1 MVKEREHYFI
11 SETPLAKISIDYY
24 GNLSICNYFKCQ
36 KCIIY
41 NALFSSSGG
50 PGCQDILLKYL
61 STEYNIDDLS
71 VDEIEF
77 INDTQVGFL
86 FRKNGD
92 VWYYTPEMMNYLE
105 NAKPIAIEPGKFQ
118 FIPQDFYYP
127 VYEIYLSIIENEKRE
142 MQNEKS

>member
-1 MVKEREHYFI
+1 MVKERDRYFI
-11 SETPLAKISIDYY
+11 SNTPLAKISVDYY

-41 NALFSSSGG
+41 NALSPSSGG
-50 PGCQDILLKYL
+50 QGCQDKLLDYL
-61 STEYNIDDLS
+61 STKYDTADLS
-71 VDEIEF
+71 DDEIEF

-92 VWYYTPEMMNYLE
+92 VWYYTPEMMNDLE
-105 NAKPIAIEPGKFQ
+105 NAKPVAFFPGKFQ

-127 VYEIYLSIIENEKRE
+127 VYEIYLSIIENEKKE

>member
-1 MVKEREHYFI
+1 MVKEREAYFL
-11 SETPLAKISIDYY
+11 SKTPLGEISVDYY
-24 GNLSICNYFKCQ
+24 GNLSRCDYFKCQ

-41 NALFSSSGG
+41 NAMFPSSGG
-50 PGCQDILLKYL
+50 LGCQDILLKYL

-71 VDEIEF
+71 DDEIEF

-92 VWYYTPEMMNYLE
+92 VWYYTPEMMDHLE

-142 MQNEKS
+142 MQK

>member
-1 MVKEREHYFI
+1 MVKEREQYFI
-11 SETPLAKISIDYY
+11 AKTPLGEIAIDYY
-24 GNLSICNYFKCQ
+24 GNLFRCNYFKCS
-36 KCIIY
+36 KCIKC
-41 NALFSSSGG
+41 SGLHLYEARK
-50 PGCQDILLKYL
+50 CQDILLKYL

-92 VWYYTPEMMNYLE
+92 VWYYTPEMMDYLE

-127 VYEIYLSIIENEKRE
+127 VYEIYLTIIENEKRRC
-142 MQNEKS
+142 

>member
-1 MVKEREHYFI
+1 MVKERERYFI
-11 SETPLAKISIDYY
+11 SKTPLGEISIDYY
-24 GNLSICNYFKCQ
+24 GNLSRCNYFKCL
-36 KCIIY
+36 KCIICNGSHLY
-41 NALFSSSGG
+41 EGER
-50 PGCQDILLKYL
+50 CQDILLKYL

-86 FRKNGD
+86 FRKNEN

-127 VYEIYLSIIENEKRE
+127 VYEIYLTIIENEKRRGT
-142 MQNEKS
+142 

>member
-1 MVKEREHYFI
+1 MVKKREAYFL
-11 SETPLAKISIDYY
+11 SKTPLGEISIDYY
-24 GNLSICNYFKCQ
+24 GNLSRCNYFKCS
-36 KCIIY
+36 KCIIFNSPRLY
-41 NALFSSSGG
+41 KGEK
-50 PGCQDILLKYL
+50 CQDILLNYL
-61 STEYNIDDLS
+61 STEYSIDDLS